1 MFRGSQWLGCVLWIQ
16 DWCVELWS
24 DAVQLHHRRISI
36 RGWNHLQTFREHWQ
50 VWGEYLTN
58 HSSVWIVPDQSQL
71 SIISIWPI
79 TTLYCQVSV
88 PAYVDKVLESLLRLM
103 LSKEPDQRPDIATL
117 KHHDWC
123 RKRFPRWGQLSKSK
137 SESPLS
143 PIPESKSPNFVK
155 DFDVNLDQL

>member
-1 MFRGSQWLGCVLWIQ
+1 MFRGSQWLGCVLWLQ

-50 VWGEYLTN
+50 VWGKNLTNHSIITVLSVSDQSQLSINSIWPITAQYYQYLTN
-58 HSSVWIVPDQSQL
+58 HSSVWIVTDQSQL
-71 SIISIWPI
+71 GIISIWPI

-123 RKRFPRWGQLSKSK
+123 RKRFPR
-137 SESPLS
+137 
-143 PIPESKSPNFVK
+143 
-155 DFDVNLDQL
+155 